1 MIHHNDKPKN
11 RDDMIIST
19 DAEKLVTKFNIY
31 NKKTLNKVGIK
42 GTYAN
47 IRKTM
52 SKSIANIIS
61 KGEKLKAFPPISR
74 SKQGCP
80 LSLFLFNMVLEVPA
94 IAMREEKES
103 KLERKN

>member
-1 MIHHNDKPKN
+1 MIHHNDKLKN
-11 RDDMIIST
+11 RNDIIIST

-31 NKKTLNKVGIK
+31 DKKTLNKVRIK

-52 SKSIANIIS
+52 YKSTANIIS

-80 LSLFLFNMVLEVPA
+80 LSLFLFNMG
-94 IAMREEKES
+94 IGNTS
-103 KLERKN
+103 HSNERRKRI